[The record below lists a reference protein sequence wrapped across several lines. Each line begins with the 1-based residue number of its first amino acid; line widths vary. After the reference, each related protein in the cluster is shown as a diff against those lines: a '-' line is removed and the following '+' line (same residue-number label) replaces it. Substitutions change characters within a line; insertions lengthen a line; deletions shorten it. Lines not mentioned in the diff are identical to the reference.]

1 MARRSRFWAPVTSD
15 SGKAYN
21 QLRQAV
27 IKNDSALLKDAMESK
42 IDLNAL
48 FVDEPGEGTTALHEA
63 ARRGHVDVIH
73 LLIENGA
80 EIDIREASDTNQFN
94 DDTPLY
100 CAARSAQSKAVHALL
115 EAGADPTLLGSGD
128 NAPFA
133 AVLDMSCYSA
143 KFGHQV
149 EINEQQL
156 ATIDAFIAGGVDIND
171 RQSFQDATVAQ
182 QAVILADIRLIQH
195 LFDHGASREGL
206 LEMATTY
213 NNEDNILKYLVNQG
227 AHDTHGKAI
236 YQAARRNKPRF
247 VSFLLHHAESAVVA
261 ESSGA
266 LHVAT
271 EKGCLEVLQILLDH
285 AIRMMIEKGADVNAI
300 AENTNWTPCTPGDTP
315 LHLSTYY
322 CLPEVLA
329 VLLSAGAN
337 VHNKNN
343 NGETPLN
350 KLIANSLELN
360 ASSKFSVARLRGV
373 QTLKEAGSDVHAISS
388 NGKAALQLLQ
398 ASPSSDID
406 DSVGTTKD
414 DDDSLDK
421 SINQPERRD
430 LVAASKAAALHVRQV
445 NATQNVTINGTDA
458 PDGLSFEA
466 SLLYFIQIGLQNNS
480 INIAN
485 YTNDTDQGLTLQP
498 HDSDNITLA
507 GSILPDSYGRVF
519 HLNKFANGDI
529 ALRILDAM
537 DSEQAKMMN
546 QPLPTTTLSICTSLV
561 AATQG
566 PTAPA
571 TSATGSPAPSSC
583 SGNQIEGF
591 CTMASFP
598 SATPDSGATSLIC
611 YKVDDKS
618 NDYLLFNAT
627 QAAKGAADYCANLV
641 SSGVVLSATSSSPAA
656 GSLPNAAEKG
666 GFVSF
671 AVVFDVYSCDPGTTN
686 DDQKLDFKKMGQDQC
701 YHYLYTSI
709 ATSCAKDDTWADYNP
724 EYSVEGGMF
733 GA

>member
-21 QLRQAV
+21 QLRQAA
-27 IKNDSALLKDAMESK
+27 IKNDGALLKDAMESK

-48 FVDEPGEGTTALHEA
+48 FVNEPGEGTTALHEA
-63 ARRGHVDVIH
+63 ARRGHVDVIR

-156 ATIDAFIAGGVDIND
+156 ATIDAFIAGGVNIND

-195 LFDHGASREGL
+195 LFDHGASREDL

-213 NNEDNILKYLVNQG
+213 NNEDNILKYLVSQG

-271 EKGCLEVLQILLDH
+271 EKGYLEVLQILLDH
-285 AIRMMIEKGADVNAI
+285 GLSPDARDKEGMTPLSKACMLDSVSHSAIRMMIEKGADVNAI

-337 VHNKNN
+337 VHNKND

-373 QTLKEAGSDVHAISS
+373 QTLKETGSDVHAISS
-388 NGKAALQLLQ
+388 NGKTALQLLQ
-398 ASPSSDID
+398 ASPSFDID
-406 DSVGTTKD
+406 DS
-414 DDDSLDK
+414 
-421 SINQPERRD
+421 INQAIGILSTD
-430 LVAASKAAALHVRQV
+430 
-445 NATQNVTINGTDA
+445 GT
-458 PDGLSFEA
+458 S
-466 SLLYFIQIGLQNNS
+466 
-480 INIAN
+480 
-485 YTNDTDQGLTLQP
+485 
-498 HDSDNITLA
+498 
-507 GSILPDSYGRVF
+507 
-519 HLNKFANGDI
+519 
-529 ALRILDAM
+529 
-537 DSEQAKMMN
+537 
-546 QPLPTTTLSICTSLV
+546 
-561 AATQG
+561 
-566 PTAPA
+566 
-571 TSATGSPAPSSC
+571 
-583 SGNQIEGF
+583 
-591 CTMASFP
+591 
-598 SATPDSGATSLIC
+598 
-611 YKVDDKS
+611 
-618 NDYLLFNAT
+618 
-627 QAAKGAADYCANLV
+627 
-641 SSGVVLSATSSSPAA
+641 
-656 GSLPNAAEKG
+656 
-666 GFVSF
+666 
-671 AVVFDVYSCDPGTTN
+671 
-686 DDQKLDFKKMGQDQC
+686 
-701 YHYLYTSI
+701 
-709 ATSCAKDDTWADYNP
+709 
-724 EYSVEGGMF
+724 
-733 GA
+733 